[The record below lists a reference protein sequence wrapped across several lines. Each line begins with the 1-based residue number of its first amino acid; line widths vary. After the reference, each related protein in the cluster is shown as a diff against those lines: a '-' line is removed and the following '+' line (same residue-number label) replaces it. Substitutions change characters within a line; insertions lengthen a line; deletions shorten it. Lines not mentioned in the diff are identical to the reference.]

1 MRRLVLVVV
10 GLLASGVAAHV
21 GAQDA
26 NIMLPAARVEALLR
40 EGPIKPVA
48 NEGSRYHGD
57 RTEHVLLSFDD
68 TTTFEV
74 KWAVSAPG
82 GEAFNNQPRYET
94 AAYLLQKLF
103 LDERDYVV
111 PPTALRMLPQAAFI
125 EGLRGERTF
134 ADDPYV
140 LVALQYWTADVTS
153 DGVFD
158 KKRAER
164 DSVYARHLGDLNILT
179 YLIRQ
184 RDANKGNVLIA
195 TDSTRPRLF
204 AVDNGVA
211 FESQPSNR
219 GTDWQYM
226 RVSRV
231 SAATAARLRTITE
244 ANLVQALAV
253 VAQFERR
260 GSDYAPAALGE
271 SLDKK
276 RGVRRTA
283 TALQLGLTSS
293 EIEGVQARL
302 RSLLKDIDRGKIKT
316 F

>member
-1 MRRLVLVVV
+1 MRRLVLVVG

-260 GSDYAPAALGE
+260 GSDYVAG
-271 SLDKK
+271 
-276 RGVRRTA
+276 G
-283 TALQLGLTSS
+283 
-293 EIEGVQARL
+293 AR
-302 RSLLKDIDRGKIKT
+302 
-316 F
+316 